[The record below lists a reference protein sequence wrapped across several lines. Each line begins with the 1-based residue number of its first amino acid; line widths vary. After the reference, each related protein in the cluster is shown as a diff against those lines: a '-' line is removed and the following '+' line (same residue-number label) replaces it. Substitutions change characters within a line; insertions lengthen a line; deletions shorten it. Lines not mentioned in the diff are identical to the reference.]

1 MQVKV
6 LYEEGEENMAKEVL
20 DSLETIHRDRFF
32 FSWMAY
38 KETRN
43 LRKQGWLR
51 MEVDQTK
58 QYGLKLTIISEA
70 DYEDYKQVCDAIVA
84 VGYKAT
90 VVDNGNT
97 VFQKDG
103 EK

>member
-1 MQVKV
+1 
-6 LYEEGEENMAKEVL
+6 
-20 DSLETIHRDRFF
+20 
-32 FSWMAY
+32 
-38 KETRN
+38 
-43 LRKQGWLR
+43 